1 MASNE
6 NDNNNKPRARV
17 WHVWFGSVSYRKISF
32 APKTQA
38 EPSQAKQQHDKI
50 TLNVIEKKNHGLVSC
65 DVACDLE
72 RQSKEFFPMFSDIL
86 SESLCPAVLNNE
98 GKTTTVAH
106 SNLLGGNDEEK
117 KVKFEKFLTVSSS
130 IPAGHCSWFLARIE
144 SGRVGHAMTEDEKQ
158 LAFEQLLGKTSRL
171 RMAGSSQ
178 TSFEATT
185 IQPPTIATMSTAMP
199 IMLSD
204 EEAKRHDRRH
214 AVHQPK
220 KHNKKDHSK
229 RQHHAGRHVCTHE
242 ETITRPIRVVESY
255 CKPAYKSFTQRCSN
269 GTMCTAFRVQYDT
282 IYRTVVKYQTTTE
295 KKHAC
300 CPGWTHTEKHTHG
313 CLQGCKNGGTCVK
326 PNTCNCAPGYTG
338 PSCESGIVGN
348 LSTVSNEQK
357 IRLELVPEL
366 QTLLINYE
374 SMSKRLAA
382 LEQEPRVNSSPS
394 QPHPAPQ
401 VDVIDYQSTI
411 ANMTDHIIL
420 LEEKLNKLQN
430 ETTILIANS
439 NNTVE
444 SSNNESLESLS
455 EQVAILEERLADCTC
470 TMAPVDNTV
479 KTRL

>member
-1 MASNE
+1 MRPS
-6 NDNNNKPRARV
+6 AR
-17 WHVWFGSVSYRKISF
+17 
-32 APKTQA
+32 
-38 EPSQAKQQHDKI
+38 KQ
-50 TLNVIEKKNHGLVSC
+50 LLVILIV
-65 DVACDLE
+65 
-72 RQSKEFFPMFSDIL
+72 Q
-86 SESLCPAVLNNE
+86 
-98 GKTTTVAH
+98 
-106 SNLLGGNDEEK
+106 
-117 KVKFEKFLTVSSS
+117 
-130 IPAGHCSWFLARIE
+130 CSWFLARIE

-158 LAFEQLLGKTSRL
+158 SAFEQLLGKASRL

-178 TSFEATT
+178 TLFEATT

-313 CLQGCKNGGTCVK
+313 CLQAVCSKGCKNGGTCVK

-338 PSCESGIVGN
+338 PSCESDLDECAAPSSN
-348 LSTVSNEQK
+348 LCQQTCINSAGSYQCACHDGFQLQDDGRSCK
-357 IRLELVPEL
+357 FRLELVPEL
-366 QTLLINYE
+366 KTLLINYE

-470 TMAPVDNTV
+470 TMAPIDNTV